1 MKLIEVSMVIGII
14 VTIALSCLLEV
25 KSTYDDLQD
34 NVLRM
39 HILANSDS
47 EEDQALKLKVR
58 DELLNNTEAI
68 FGDCSNI
75 DEAET
80 YVQEKLSLIQDLA
93 TDVVRDSGYDYSVK
107 AELVNM
113 EFDDRTYD
121 EIVMPAGFY
130 DAIRITIGEA
140 KGHNWWCVLYPN
152 LCFEG
157 SLYEISE
164 EKDAGI
170 LREVLS
176 EEELQSVLKSGNY
189 KIQCKYFTFLNP
201 YLEKLTE

>member
-140 KGHNWWCVLYPN
+140 KGHNWWCVMYPPMCIDAVSEDCSN
-152 LCFEG
+152 QYF
-157 SLYEISE
+157 SE
-164 EKDAGI
+164 EATDI
-170 LREVLS
+170 LYHNDEY
-176 EEELQSVLKSGNY
+176 ELKLK
-189 KIQCKYFTFLNP
+189 L
-201 YLEKLTE
+201 LEWLELCNIIPRLKG